1 MVTVSC
7 PEQELVVKGEVV
19 RADET
24 LRDSLQLNPRVS
36 SLLDG
41 FLLTSPS
48 PLSLD
53 EDNPNNNSSLLNLL
67 LTGEEFFRSIIPS
80 NTPLAGAVGFWLGTL
95 GGAPRQVFPLLPVN
109 LMRVFGVTPNGIGWE
124 LGCLGDEN
132 GEGPP
137 VWQIKNA
144 HVLDTWPSI
153 VYRDPQSI
161 QVGQAPISRYCKI
174 NCVNL
179 Y

>member
-80 NTPLAGAVGFWLGTL
+80 NTPLAEAVEFWLGTL
-95 GGAPRQVFPLLPVN
+95 GGAPRQVFPLLPVIGG
-109 LMRVFGVTPNGIGWE
+109 VFGVTPSRIGWE
-124 LGCLGDEN
+124 LGCLGDKN
-132 GEGPP
+132 GEGPA
-137 VWQIKNA
+137 VWPIGNA
-144 HVLDTWPSI
+144 HVLDT
-153 VYRDPQSI
+153 
-161 QVGQAPISRYCKI
+161 
-174 NCVNL
+174 
-179 Y
+179 